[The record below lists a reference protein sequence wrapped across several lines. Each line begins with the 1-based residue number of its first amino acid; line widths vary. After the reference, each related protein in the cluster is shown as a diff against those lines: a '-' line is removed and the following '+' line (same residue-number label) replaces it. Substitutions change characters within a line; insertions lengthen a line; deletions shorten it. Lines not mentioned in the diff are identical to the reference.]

1 GLSHDAHLFVYP
13 VRGIRRKNVGEMLLL
28 AALAPENTH
37 FAVTLAPKNPIERGS
52 FDRWRR
58 LAEDLELPCR
68 FDTGGPRSS
77 GGYDCVFTD
86 MVAAADALVTTSIAE
101 GFGMVFMEAWLA
113 GRPLIGRDLPE
124 ITREFRD
131 AGLSFDGLVESV
143 RVPRGVLLSPEW
155 VEAERDEAA
164 NEARIAFGRDPEHT
178 SPGDWETCDFAELPV
193 GAQAEVIEVACERR
207 DELLAANPRLAAVLA
222 EPPTGEVAAN
232 AAAVRSAYSTDAIGE
247 RLIATLRSAWQAAPG
262 SSAAFDGAA
271 ILDHYLASERLL
283 PVRLEAPEPEGTLTP
298 SEAVLEPRS
307 AAEGWAWY
315 TPYDS
320 VSRVADLQQRI
331 AALSG
336 PLDAQPTGETPVT
349 PRIDGVRAVMFDV
362 YGTLIV
368 SGSGDISLASKGS
381 RGAAMEAAVR
391 STLGDAIFDEL
402 GVDGDAIVER
412 LVHAI
417 RAAHA
422 ASPHEH
428 PEVEIRDVWRTLL
441 AGLGLQ
447 LEPRGVERLAVEY
460 ECRVNPVWTMPGLE
474 ETLDA
479 FSEAGLPIGIVSNA
493 QFFTP
498 LAIAPLTGRSLDE
511 LGVDADLSVWSY
523 EQGHAKPGRSLYRLA
538 AEHLAAAGIAP
549 GETLYVGND
558 LRNDVWPAA
567 EEGFRTALFAGDA
580 RSLRWR
586 RDDPRLAEVRPDAVV
601 TDLRQLPAIV
611 GVGD

>member
-1 GLSHDAHLFVYP
+1 ALATLPDADRPERVVVLFDGQRDGWPENLLDELAGRLAVELVVEPALGYDAAGATADSALLADVLAKRLAACGLSPEGTLLHTHNHSIGKGASLPGALGRLADAGWRMLLQVHDFAEDNRPENYAHLREATGLDDPAALGAELYPQGPGVHYATLTLRDAAVLRAAGVPDARLSPLPNPATDPGEPLDRDAARARVLPALGLSHDAHLFVYP

-101 GFGMVFMEAWLA
+101 GFGMVFLEAWLA

-178 SPGDWETCDFAELPV
+178 APGDWETCDFAELPV

-232 AAAVRSAYSTDAIGE
+232 AAAVRTAYSTDAIGQ

-262 SSAAFDGAA
+262 PSAAFDGAA
-271 ILDHYLASERLL
+271 VLDHYLASERLL

-320 VSRVADLQQRI
+320 VSRVADLQ
-331 AALSG
+331 
-336 PLDAQPTGETPVT
+336 
-349 PRIDGVRAVMFDV
+349 
-362 YGTLIV
+362 
-368 SGSGDISLASKGS
+368 
-381 RGAAMEAAVR
+381 
-391 STLGDAIFDEL
+391 
-402 GVDGDAIVER
+402 
-412 LVHAI
+412 
-417 RAAHA
+417 
-422 ASPHEH
+422 
-428 PEVEIRDVWRTLL
+428 
-441 AGLGLQ
+441 
-447 LEPRGVERLAVEY
+447 
-460 ECRVNPVWTMPGLE
+460 
-474 ETLDA
+474 
-479 FSEAGLPIGIVSNA
+479 
-493 QFFTP
+493 
-498 LAIAPLTGRSLDE
+498 
-511 LGVDADLSVWSY
+511 
-523 EQGHAKPGRSLYRLA
+523 
-538 AEHLAAAGIAP
+538 
-549 GETLYVGND
+549 
-558 LRNDVWPAA
+558 
-567 EEGFRTALFAGDA
+567 
-580 RSLRWR
+580 
-586 RDDPRLAEVRPDAVV
+586 
-601 TDLRQLPAIV
+601 
-611 GVGD
+611 